1 MKLDD
6 LDYLRNKQKR
16 TPLTVVNQLSKSFED
31 SMIKIVD
38 NPFLKEKTA
47 RFVLLYLSFNDGASQ
62 NELVK
67 ITQMKGSTVSV
78 AVSKLESLGLVK
90 REQSEHDLRAVRVC
104 LTDKG
109 RRQEQEIEKVLKEK
123 EEKIMKGI
131 SERDIKTT
139 IYVLEKMLDNLAE

>member
-1 MKLDD
+1 MKIDD

-31 SMIKIVD
+31 SMMKIVD
-38 NPFLKEKTA
+38 IPLLKEKTA
-47 RFVLLYLSFNDGASQ
+47 RIVLLYLSFNDGASQ

-109 RRQEQEIEKVLKEK
+109 RKQEQEIEEILREK

-131 SERDIKTT
+131 SERDMKTT
-139 IYVLEKMLDNLAE
+139 IYVLEQMLDNLAE